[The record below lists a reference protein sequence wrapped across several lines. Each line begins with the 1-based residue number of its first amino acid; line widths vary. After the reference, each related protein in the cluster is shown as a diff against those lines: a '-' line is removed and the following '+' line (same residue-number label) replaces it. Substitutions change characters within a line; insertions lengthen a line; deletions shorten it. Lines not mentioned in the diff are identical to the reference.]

1 MKAFL
6 TWVQDDQKQGW
17 DILTFLRIIKCLV
30 SREYSFTIPL
40 ILKSDW
46 LLHLP
51 YITFLE
57 SNVTVIRIKEMITN
71 LKSSCLS
78 NKFSLYHHRKCKEK
92 SVEIRIM
99 KLGCKRWSP
108 SHLCSAGV
116 PQQKTDFSI
125 GLYLSLNFVCFG
137 SFVFTSEA
145 FEENKNK
152 KKTLFTLVLRVA
164 MSLILARVTGLA
176 RELHSCGSTS
186 LQLLWDCSTPI
197 AGKVFV
203 YQSSMHEYLKI
214 KANEITSP
222 IGNQNKDKYFENL
235 CWNYHQNQGSEVHV

>member
-1 MKAFL
+1 MKLHESIFNLGTRWSKFPKFL
-6 TWVQDDQKQGW
+6 GNSRDGTSSA
-17 DILTFLRIIKCLV
+17 FLRIIKCLV
-30 SREYSFTIPL
+30 SREYTFTIPL

-57 SNVTVIRIKEMITN
+57 SNVTVIRTKEMITN

-116 PQQKTDFSI
+116 PQQKADFSI

-152 KKTLFTLVLRVA
+152 KKQ
-164 MSLILARVTGLA
+164 
-176 RELHSCGSTS
+176 H
-186 LQLLWDCSTPI
+186 
-197 AGKVFV
+197 
-203 YQSSMHEYLKI
+203 YL
-214 KANEITSP
+214 P
-222 IGNQNKDKYFENL
+222 
-235 CWNYHQNQGSEVHV
+235 

>member
-1 MKAFL
+1 MRHPQHFKESLSALFP
-6 TWVQDDQKQGW
+6 
-17 DILTFLRIIKCLV
+17 C
-30 SREYSFTIPL
+30 EYTFTIPL

-152 KKTLFTLVLRVA
+152 KNN
-164 MSLILARVTGLA
+164 IIYP
-176 RELHSCGSTS
+176 STS
-186 LQLLWDCSTPI
+186 SRNVFNIGMSNRFGKRIAQLWKHFI
-197 AGKVFV
+197 ATAVRLFNSYCWEGICLPVFSAWV
-203 YQSSMHEYLKI
+203 S
-214 KANEITSP
+214 
-222 IGNQNKDKYFENL
+222 
-235 CWNYHQNQGSEVHV
+235 

>member
-17 DILTFLRIIKCLV
+17 DILAFLRIIKCLV

-152 KKTLFTLVLRVA
+152 KNN
-164 MSLILARVTGLA
+164 IIYP
-176 RELHSCGSTS
+176 STS
-186 LQLLWDCSTPI
+186 SRNVFNIGMSNRFGERIAQLWKHFI
-197 AGKVFV
+197 ATAVRLFNSYCLEGICLPVFSAWV
-203 YQSSMHEYLKI
+203 S
-214 KANEITSP
+214 
-222 IGNQNKDKYFENL
+222 
-235 CWNYHQNQGSEVHV
+235 

>member
-6 TWVQDDQKQGW
+6 TWVQDDQNFPNSL
-17 DILTFLRIIKCLV
+17 LTAGMRHPRHFKESLSALFPC
-30 SREYSFTIPL
+30 EYTFTIPL

-57 SNVTVIRIKEMITN
+57 SNVTVIRTKEMITN

-152 KKTLFTLVLRVA
+152 KKQ
-164 MSLILARVTGLA
+164 
-176 RELHSCGSTS
+176 H
-186 LQLLWDCSTPI
+186 
-197 AGKVFV
+197 
-203 YQSSMHEYLKI
+203 YL
-214 KANEITSP
+214 P
-222 IGNQNKDKYFENL
+222 
-235 CWNYHQNQGSEVHV
+235 

>member
-1 MKAFL
+1 MKLHESIFNLGTRWSKFPKFL
-6 TWVQDDQKQGW
+6 ANSRDGTSSA
-17 DILTFLRIIKCLV
+17 FLRIIKCLV
-30 SREYSFTIPL
+30 SREYTFTIPL

-78 NKFSLYHHRKCKEK
+78 NKFSLYFHRKCKEK
-92 SVEIRIM
+92 IVEIRIM

-152 KKTLFTLVLRVA
+152 KNNIIYPSTSSRNVFNIG
-164 MSLILARVTGLA
+164 MSNRFGERIAQHCNCCEIVQLLLLGRYL
-176 RELHSCGSTS
+176 STS
-186 LQLLWDCSTPI
+186 LLCMSI
-197 AGKVFV
+197 
-203 YQSSMHEYLKI
+203 LKS
-214 KANEITSP
+214 KPTKSHP
-222 IGNQNKDKYFENL
+222 Q
-235 CWNYHQNQGSEVHV
+235 